1 MPSEF
6 PKKVVHGG
14 KIQEMRRIFGESLLD
29 VSASMNP
36 FVPEFSCAYNHADLA
51 VYPDDSYTAL
61 KEKISSVFGR
71 DSEEICVGNRQAWCA
86 HESSERKCFK
96 DYSDREQK
104 MIQIILSSI
113 VK

>member
-36 FVPEFSCAYNHADLA
+36 FVPEFSCAYNHEDLA

-71 DSEEICVGNRQAWCA
+71 DTEEICVGNGSA
-86 HESSERKCFK
+86 E
-96 DYSDREQK
+96 
-104 MIQIILSSI
+104 IIR
-113 VK
+113 VFCKVTDG